1 MHTKSLLDGT
11 AAHAAVAW
19 NGVGEA
25 TDHADEHYLITSP
38 VHFDQIG
45 IWLTPQGPQS
55 TLVTVVVIDDP
66 NLPGPN
72 EEGVHKDIA
81 TALAQIAAGKP
92 LTMRP

>member
-1 MHTKSLLDGT
+1 M
-11 AAHAAVAW
+11 
-19 NGVGEA
+19 
-25 TDHADEHYLITSP
+25 
-38 VHFDQIG
+38 
-45 IWLTPQGPQS
+45 
-55 TLVTVVVIDDP
+55 TVVVIDDP